1 MPIFMIGT
9 QRSGSNLLRL
19 MLNQLPGIAAPHP
32 PHILSRFMPLLP
44 NYGDLRQPEQ
54 FAQLVDDVCRLVEL
68 NPVPWE
74 GVVLNRIEVLR
85 RCRAPTLVAVFG
97 AVYDLCAAARNADT
111 WCCKSLQ
118 NIQHL
123 PAIDEYFAD
132 ARYIYLC
139 RDGRDVACSF
149 RKAVVGEK
157 HFYAIAREWAETQR
171 LALAHRERISPER
184 FFSLSYEE
192 LTGAPE
198 RTMRR
203 LCQFLGVSFARE
215 MLDFHQSD
223 EARRAAESS
232 ALWGNVTKPVM
243 EDNTRKFLREAT
255 AEDIR
260 IFESVA
266 GDVLDALGYERAC
279 VVRGQERRFTVSD
292 LETFE
297 QENRRIKDEVQRATN
312 SDDRV
317 RRDRQSVLLGEIRAR
332 PAGPAPWMASGGGAR
347 RVNRR
352 GSAL

>member
-9 QRSGSNLLRL
+9 ARSGSNLLRR

-85 RCRAPTLVAVFG
+85 RCRTPSLVAVFG
-97 AVYDLCAAARNADT
+97 AVYELCAAARNADN
-111 WCCKSLQ
+111 WCCKSLS

-123 PAIDEYFAD
+123 PAIAEYYPGAH
-132 ARYIYLC
+132 YLYLY

-149 RKAVVGEK
+149 RKAAEGEK

-171 LALAHRERISPER
+171 LALAHREHTPAHR

-198 RTMRR
+198 RTLRR

-215 MLDFHQSD
+215 MLDFHQPHD
-223 EARRAAESS
+223 TRPA
-232 ALWGNVTKPVM
+232 M
-243 EDNTRKFLREAT
+243 EDNTRRFLREAT

-266 GDVLDALGYERAC
+266 GDVLDTLGYERAC
-279 VVRGQERRFTVSD
+279 VARGQERRFTVSD
-292 LETFE
+292 LEKFE
-297 QENRRIKDEVQRATN
+297 QENCRIKDEVRRATR

-317 RRDRQSVLLGEIRAR
+317 RRDLQSVLLGEIRAR
-332 PAGPAPWMASGGGAR
+332 SSDTALWMTSGGGSR

-352 GSAL
+352 SSAP